1 MRNSSP
7 IRPWRKPRD
16 DVSPSRAAV
25 RSSSSPRTLTYTRAA
40 RRSGLV
46 STEVTVTNPMRGS
59 LRPWASSEDSTSL
72 TASLTRRIR
81 APAILVKLLAGK
93 DRPLDSYA
101 VGELRLHVAAELGA
115 RVVHDRGR
123 PAHERGR
130 QRRPLPE
137 VVVVGLGDR
146 RAEAPLELRLQRHD
160 LLPLALQA
168 PVVREVKVNLDQA
181 DEAHGRALAATRAPS
196 RPAASRRPRRHRRP

>member
-1 MRNSSP
+1 MRSSCA
-7 IRPWRKPRD
+7 ICAWRKPRD
-16 DVSPSRAAV
+16 DVSPSSAAV
-25 RSSSSPRTLTYTRAA
+25 RSASSPRTLTYTRAA

-59 LRPWASSEDSTSL
+59 LRPWASSEERTSL

-81 APAILVKLLAGK
+81 APGILVKLLAGK
-93 DRPLDSYA
+93 DRALDAHA

-115 RVVHDRGR
+115 RVVDDRRRPPDQRGR
-123 PAHERGR
+123 ERR
-130 QRRPLPE
+130 ALPE

-146 RAEAPLELRLQRHD
+146 RTEAPLQLRLQRHD

-168 PVVREVKVNLDQA
+168 PVGREVQVDLYET
-181 DEAHGRALAATRAPS
+181 DEAHGPV
-196 RPAASRRPRRHRRP
+196 